1 MANGIRGQQFKLFIQ
16 TKGEKRGMMRSLF
29 SGVSGMQNHQTR
41 MDVIGNNVANV
52 NTTGFKKGRVNFQD
66 LISQQLSGAARP
78 TEEIGGINPKEVG
91 LGMMV
96 ASIDTIH
103 TQGALQT
110 TGVNTDIAIQGNG
123 FFVLKSGEKSFYTRA
138 GVFGVDRDGTLVNP
152 GNGMKVQG
160 WMATDVAGE
169 RVINSSGQTEDL
181 IIPVGQKLDAK
192 QTEYV
197 RYSCNLDKRLPTL
210 AVDANEADVL
220 KSSWATEFKVY
231 DNFGEAHELSINFAR
246 IPDTVNQWRATVVV
260 DPTNAE
266 GTNTR
271 VGINGTDGRENT
283 FTVSFDNNGH
293 LALVT
298 DSQGTESATEGQVL
312 ISASYDLVGANLE
325 EGNVARHE
333 FVINLGEIGTSR
345 NTITQ
350 FAEKSTTKAYE
361 QDGYKMGYLENFKI
375 DQSGVITGVYSNGIS
390 RDIGQLAMA
399 GFANQGAL
407 EKAGENTY
415 IQSNNSGIAN
425 ITVSGVMGKGKFI
438 AGTLEMSNVD
448 LTEQFTDM
456 IITQRGFQAGAK
468 TIQTSDTM
476 LDTVLNLKR

>member
-1 MANGIRGQQFKLFIQ
+1 
-16 TKGEKRGMMRSLF
+16 MMRSLF

-91 LGMMV
+91 LGVMV

-123 FFVLKSGEKSFYTRA
+123 FFVLKSGEKNFYTRA

-152 GNGMKVQG
+152 GTGMKVQG

-181 IIPVGQKLDAK
+181 VIPVGQKLDAK

-197 RYSCNLDKRLPTL
+197 KYSCNLDKRLP
-210 AVDANEADVL
+210 AVAADANEADLL
-220 KSSWATEFKVY
+220 KSGWATEFKVY
-231 DNFGEAHELSINFAR
+231 DNFGEAHELSINFTR
-246 IPDTVNQWRATVVV
+246 IPETVNQWRATVVV

-271 VGINGTDGRENT
+271 VGINGTDGRDNT

-293 LALVT
+293 LFAVT
-298 DSQGTESATEGQVL
+298 DSQENRTAPEGQVL
-312 ISASYDLVGANLE
+312 ISASYDLVGANTDDA
-325 EGNVARHE
+325 GNVARHE
-333 FVINLGEIGTSR
+333 FTINLGEIGTSR

-407 EKAGENTY
+407 EKAGESTY

>member
-1 MANGIRGQQFKLFIQ
+1 
-16 TKGEKRGMMRSLF
+16 MMRSLF

-52 NTTGFKKGRVNFQD
+52 NTTGFKRGRVNFQD

-78 TEEIGGINPKEVG
+78 TEEVGGINPKEVG

-103 TQGALQT
+103 TQGALQS
-110 TGVNTDIAIQGNG
+110 TGVNTDIAIQGGG

-138 GVFGVDRDGTLVNP
+138 GAFGVDRDGTLVNP
-152 GNGMKVQG
+152 ANGMRVQG
-160 WMATDVAGE
+160 WMAQDVAGA
-169 RVINSSGQTEDL
+169 RVINTSGQTEDL
-181 IIPVGQKLDAK
+181 IIPVGQKIDAK
-192 QTEYV
+192 ETTTVNYA
-197 RYSCNLDKRLPTL
+197 CNLDKRLPTL
-210 AVDANEADVL
+210 AEDANEADVL
-220 KSSWATEFKVY
+220 RSSWATEFKIY
-231 DNFGEAHELSINFAR
+231 DNFGQTHELNMTFAR
-246 IPDTVNQWRATVVV
+246 IPDTVNQWRATVVI
-260 DPTNAE
+260 DPTNEE

-283 FTVSFDNNGH
+283 FIVSFDNNGH
-293 LALVT
+293 LATVT
-298 DSQGTESATEGQVL
+298 DTAGNATAPQGQVL
-312 ISASYDLVGANLE
+312 VSASYDVVGANPDE
-325 EGNVARHE
+325 AGNVTRHE
-333 FVINLGEIGTSR
+333 FSINLGEIGTSR

-350 FAEKSTTKAYE
+350 FAEKSTTKAYS
-361 QDGYKMGYLENFKI
+361 QDGYNMGYLENFKI

-399 GFANQGAL
+399 GFANQGGL

-415 IQSNNSGIAN
+415 IESNNSGVAN
-425 ITVSGVMGKGKFI
+425 ITVSGVMGKGKLI

-448 LTEQFTDM
+448 LTDQFTDM

-476 LDTVLNLKR
+476 LETVLNLKR

>member
-1 MANGIRGQQFKLFIQ
+1 
-16 TKGEKRGMMRSLF
+16 MMRSLF

-78 TEEIGGINPKEVG
+78 TEEVGGVNPKEVG

-123 FFVLKSGEKSFYTRA
+123 FFVLKSGEKTYYTRA
-138 GVFGVDRDGTLVNP
+138 GAFGVDRDGTLVNP
-152 GNGMKVQG
+152 ANGMRVQG
-160 WMATDVAGE
+160 WMAADVGGE
-169 RVINSSGQTEDL
+169 RLINTSGQTEDL
-181 IIPVGQKLDAK
+181 IIPVGQKIDAK
-192 QTEYV
+192 QTTSV
-197 RYSCNLDKRLPTL
+197 RYSCNLDKRLPAL
-210 AVDANEADVL
+210 AEDANEADVL

-231 DNFGEAHELSINFAR
+231 DNFGEAHELNITFSR
-246 IPDTVNQWRATVVV
+246 VPETVNQWRATVVV

-266 GTNTR
+266 GGNTR

-283 FTVSFDNNGH
+283 FILTFDNNGH
-293 LALVT
+293 LA
-298 DSQGTESATEGQVL
+298 SATDTAGNASAAEGQIL
-312 ISASYDLVGANLE
+312 ISASYDLVGANPDE
-325 EGNVARHE
+325 AGNVARHE
-333 FVINLGEIGTSR
+333 FTINLGEIGTSR

-361 QDGYKMGYLENFKI
+361 QDGYRMGYLENFKI
-375 DQSGVITGVYSNGIS
+375 DQSGIITGVYSNGVS
-390 RDIGQLAMA
+390 RDIGQIAMA
-399 GFANQGAL
+399 GFSNQGGL

-425 ITVSGVMGKGKFI
+425 VTVSGVMGKGKLI

-456 IITQRGFQAGAK
+456 IVTQRGFQAGAK